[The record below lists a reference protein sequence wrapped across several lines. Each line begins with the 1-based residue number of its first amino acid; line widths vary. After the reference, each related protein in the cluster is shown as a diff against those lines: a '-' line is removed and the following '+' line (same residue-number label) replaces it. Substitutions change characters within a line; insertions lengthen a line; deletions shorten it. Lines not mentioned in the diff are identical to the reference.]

1 MSTQTVFPNPVQ
13 SFSHNSNPSTSYN
26 PNPSTPYN
34 PNPSTSTYN
43 SNPSTSTYNSNPVH
57 SITSSASSQSS
68 LFSPNT
74 NPPSFHPS
82 SLPSSLHQ
90 TPINSPMVISCRCG
104 LPAVLREV
112 RQGKNVGRRF
122 YCCSKPRDQQC
133 NFFVW
138 ADDPQA
144 SNPQPNPT
152 LFASP
157 PANTTNRGN
166 SPGLGGYSNSVRE
179 KSEVTCFKCG
189 KLGHLAPNCPNATKR
204 KRKATTTKAPARKRT
219 RERKKTEKSGKQA
232 GRAGKVRILGRNE
245 EQGKS
250 NDFVMDYT
258 VDYGDEDADDM
269 NYVYWES

>member
-1 MSTQTVFPNPVQ
+1 
-13 SFSHNSNPSTSYN
+13 
-26 PNPSTPYN
+26 
-34 PNPSTSTYN
+34 
-43 SNPSTSTYNSNPVH
+43 
-57 SITSSASSQSS
+57 
-68 LFSPNT
+68 
-74 NPPSFHPS
+74 
-82 SLPSSLHQ
+82 
-90 TPINSPMVISCRCG
+90 MVISCRCG

-122 YCCSKPRDQQC
+122 YCCSKPREQQC

-157 PANTTNRGN
+157 PATSMNRGN
-166 SPGLGGYSNSVRE
+166 SSGFGGYSNSPRE
-179 KSEVTCFKCG
+179 MAEVTCFKCG
-189 KLGHLAPNCPNATKR
+189 KLGHLATNCPNSTKR
-204 KRKATTTKAPARKRT
+204 KRRETAAKTPARKRT
-219 RERKKTEKSGKQA
+219 RERKKTEKSGKQT
-232 GRAGKVRILGRNE
+232 GRAGKVGILGRDK

-258 VDYGDEDADDM
+258 VDYGDEEPDDM